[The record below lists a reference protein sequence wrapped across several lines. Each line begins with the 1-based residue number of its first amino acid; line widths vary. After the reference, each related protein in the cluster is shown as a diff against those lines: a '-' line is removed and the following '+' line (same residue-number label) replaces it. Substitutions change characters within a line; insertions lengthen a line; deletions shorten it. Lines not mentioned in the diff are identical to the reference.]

1 MLLKSIAFFWGLV
14 ILFLSL
20 YPFKV
25 KEDSIQLWQ
34 HTDKIVHFL
43 MYVLLTYLVLLNV
56 KPKKCLVKESIFV
69 VLSCILYGIVIE
81 VIQEV
86 MKLGRSFDFFDV
98 LANSAGVFCALTCY
112 FILKKHKFFVF
123 NQN

>member
-1 MLLKSIAFFWGLV
+1 MLLKSITFFWSLV

-43 MYVLLTYLVLLNV
+43 MYALLTFFVLLNV
-56 KPKKCLVKESIFV
+56 KPKNWLVKESFIV

-81 VIQEV
+81 VIQEA
-86 MKLGRSFDFFDV
+86 MKLGRSFDFFDI
-98 LANSAGVFCALTCY
+98 LANSAGVFCALTGY
-112 FILKKHKFFVF
+112 FILKKYKFFVF